1 MMKKI
6 AAICLA
12 ILFVAACSKGPDG
25 GASGRLECDT
35 DSVAYVIGMNIG
47 WNLMQMDSTINVAA
61 VCEGVRDVFRS
72 RERLSKEEAETFYL
86 RYMNFVL
93 PEKARAYEEQFLAD
107 WAASKRLART
117 RTGITYEVKVLGD
130 QERIPASERDSLTL
144 RLRVCSTDEHELYSS
159 YERND
164 SLYVLLS
171 DLKPGL
177 QESVKLI
184 GEGGKILA
192 WIPSHEAYGSEGSEE
207 YGIDPNTIVGFEIE
221 LVELDK
227 FADWNRR
234 KGRR

>member
-1 MMKKI
+1 MKRLAI
-6 AAICLA
+6 ILAVAAIFASCH
-12 ILFVAACSKGPDG
+12 KGG
-25 GASGRLECDT
+25 VKLGTDT
-35 DSVAYVIGMNIG
+35 DSLAYVIGMNVG
-47 WNLMQMDSTINVAA
+47 HSLMQMDSTINVAA

-72 RERLSKEEAETFYL
+72 RERLSQEEAETFYL

-117 RTGITYEVKVLGD
+117 RTGVTYEVKVLGD

-234 KGRR
+234 RGRR